1 MLFGG
6 VKQRVKVGVMEGL
19 LGDVWWLPL
28 SVPFVSSPMAKPLPS
43 CSVPVRFT
51 PYNSLQVFDISKHT
65 HTQTHTHTCTGQNAA
80 DVAGARAT
88 QGVIVSDCA
97 TYTWRA
103 EHPPVTKH

>member
-65 HTQTHTHTCTGQNAA
+65 HTHTHTVSYIHTHTHTHTHCLTHTHTHTHTLS
-80 DVAGARAT
+80 R
-88 QGVIVSDCA
+88 I
-97 TYTWRA
+97 YT
-103 EHPPVTKH
+103 HTHTHTHTK